1 MHTYN
6 FTASGAAS
14 YDIHA
19 RNAFSIVNADSTIST
34 LYADSEAHSAHVSG
48 KLVVPRPTATLA
60 RRATYVGCTAA
71 EKTSLVSAAS
81 AAQAYAAAASS
92 YAVANTAATT
102 RYTTWFGAYT
112 AARHTTVVSHYTK
125 ISANT
130 FSSFT
135 FDCTCT
141 EADTYAYV
149 YPDT

>member
-19 RNAFSIVNADSTIST
+19 RNAFSILNADSTIST

-92 YAVANTAATT
+92 
-102 RYTTWFGAYT
+102 
-112 AARHTTVVSHYTK
+112 
-125 ISANT
+125 
-130 FSSFT
+130 
-135 FDCTCT
+135 
-141 EADTYAYV
+141 
-149 YPDT
+149 